1 MNIGIFSNFSTL
13 ILYNEWA
20 HFNFNIIFL
29 ESEDESITEWPDSM
43 VLEIQNRIAGSA
55 ESQWSEE

>member
-55 ESQWSEE
+55 ESQ